1 MNILILV
8 EDDDFDKKKIYGV
21 DHYYY
26 EFNQEKFKNQI
37 VVCVNVLEH
46 FNNIELLKFSIWC
59 KRHETR
65 IVAYGNLNEFP
76 LFGVFADAAILLPSS
91 ENSLYE
97 GSTFYQCRSDVIDK
111 MMSESLYFP
120 ARMSFLNE
128 RHWHINGVDFNAVV
142 SGDFIGCHVINVCR
156 SNYDPSIK
164 PVHFL
169 LEIAA
174 REVSDEEV
182 LERFAFP
189 PLHVRRSSLEK
200 YDLLKASGE
209 IGDGWIVGEIKRG
222 DGCGGDHLK
231 SVLEP
236 KVEHL
241 DLTFVLDADRLSKI
255 CSACGSNY
263 MEVQLLCSF
272 LSNWMWICYGGSS
285 SIFSFFPVKIV
296 SLSDSMCDA
305 ELSRKLSVKRFGE
318 RLGELFPEFETLV
331 YCMPGEEDGPSRT
344 DGHRPLPDIRGMIK
358 ELSAS
363 ELKFEWK
370 GALRHRARGR
380 RMTVKFL
387 TGYSGYGGSTICLL
401 DHCKLLDSAG
411 IDAHLYGPQDWHLSR
426 YGKSM
431 MSCDFKALPD
441 DVVVYHYLDADRRP
455 SCRKF
460 FLFLHET
467 NLYDLRLKDVS
478 FFDEVLFSSES
489 QRAWHGA
496 NGGTIVPN
504 VMDDLVCGSIHN
516 PPNKNVAG
524 VVGHVHPIKSTHV
537 SILRA
542 LEDGMDRV
550 HVYGPAYPPYFD
562 EQIRPML
569 SERVVYKG
577 FYEPERRMEIYN
589 DFDVLYH
596 FGEYESACLV
606 LGECRILGK
615 KVVKCGALM
624 DYDFYSK
631 EQILEI
637 WKSLLG

>member
-1 MNILILV
+1 
-8 EDDDFDKKKIYGV
+8 
-21 DHYYY
+21 
-26 EFNQEKFKNQI
+26 
-37 VVCVNVLEH
+37 
-46 FNNIELLKFSIWC
+46 
-59 KRHETR
+59 
-65 IVAYGNLNEFP
+65 
-76 LFGVFADAAILLPSS
+76 
-91 ENSLYE
+91 
-97 GSTFYQCRSDVIDK
+97 
-111 MMSESLYFP
+111 
-120 ARMSFLNE
+120 
-128 RHWHINGVDFNAVV
+128 
-142 SGDFIGCHVINVCR
+142 
-156 SNYDPSIK
+156 
-164 PVHFL
+164 
-169 LEIAA
+169 
-174 REVSDEEV
+174 
-182 LERFAFP
+182 
-189 PLHVRRSSLEK
+189 
-200 YDLLKASGE
+200 
-209 IGDGWIVGEIKRG
+209 
-222 DGCGGDHLK
+222 
-231 SVLEP
+231 
-236 KVEHL
+236 
-241 DLTFVLDADRLSKI
+241 
-255 CSACGSNY
+255 
-263 MEVQLLCSF
+263 
-272 LSNWMWICYGGSS
+272 
-285 SIFSFFPVKIV
+285 
-296 SLSDSMCDA
+296 
-305 ELSRKLSVKRFGE
+305 
-318 RLGELFPEFETLV
+318 
-331 YCMPGEEDGPSRT
+331 
-344 DGHRPLPDIRGMIK
+344 
-358 ELSAS
+358 
-363 ELKFEWK
+363 
-370 GALRHRARGR
+370 
-380 RMTVKFL
+380 
-387 TGYSGYGGSTICLL
+387 
-401 DHCKLLDSAG
+401 
-411 IDAHLYGPQDWHLSR
+411 
-426 YGKSM
+426 